1 MRRLRLQK
9 PLNTFRLRP
18 LTLVS
23 APAGYGKS
31 TLVSDWLNE
40 LDFQS
45 TWVSLEKSDN
55 DLRQFLSY
63 IVAAV
68 QTIFPSA
75 LEQTSALLRVA
86 NLRPLSVLSSTFL
99 NDLDGLVEPFI
110 LVLDDFHLIHEPLVL
125 DLLARVMNYP
135 PRNLHLVL
143 VGRRDPFLPISKLRA
158 LDQVTEIRVED
169 LKFTVAETAAFLEKA
184 LGTNV
189 GVEIARGW
197 TEGTEGWVTGLRLA
211 VLAHQNNGSVPENP
225 FMLRKG
231 RDYTLQYLL
240 QEVLEQQEPSV
251 RAQLLSSSITA
262 RFCKS
267 LCNVLQETLKEL
279 DANVLKGA
287 TFLSEWQNTLPFA
300 IPLDEEPRW
309 FRYHPLFQALL
320 REELEHR
327 YGREL
332 VVLLHRRASEWFEA
346 EGLVEEAL
354 HHALAVEDKP
364 AGMTNSAGS
373 RTIQE
378 TTWFRQSL
386 TEPLTIRELEV
397 LELLAQCLYQ
407 KEIAKKLFVS
417 PETVKTHLKH
427 IYQKLGVSNRQV
439 AVEKA
444 RVLGLLTHQ

>member
-1 MRRLRLQK
+1 
-9 PLNTFRLRP
+9 
-18 LTLVS
+18 
-23 APAGYGKS
+23 
-31 TLVSDWLNE
+31 
-40 LDFQS
+40 
-45 TWVSLEKSDN
+45 
-55 DLRQFLSY
+55 
-63 IVAAV
+63 
-68 QTIFPSA
+68 
-75 LEQTSALLRVA
+75 
-86 NLRPLSVLSSTFL
+86 
-99 NDLDGLVEPFI
+99 
-110 LVLDDFHLIHEPLVL
+110 
-125 DLLARVMNYP
+125 
-135 PRNLHLVL
+135 
-143 VGRRDPFLPISKLRA
+143 
-158 LDQVTEIRVED
+158 
-169 LKFTVAETAAFLEKA
+169 
-184 LGTNV
+184 
-189 GVEIARGW
+189 
-197 TEGTEGWVTGLRLA
+197 
-211 VLAHQNNGSVPENP
+211 
-225 FMLRKG
+225 
-231 RDYTLQYLL
+231 
-240 QEVLEQQEPSV
+240 
-251 RAQLLSSSITA
+251 
-262 RFCKS
+262 
-267 LCNVLQETLKEL
+267 
-279 DANVLKGA
+279 
-287 TFLSEWQNTLPFA
+287 
-300 IPLDEEPRW
+300 LDEEPRW